1 MVDLAFPKELI
12 GLQSMVRSLAQH
24 KLRPIAR
31 YYDEHEHEIPWK
43 LIIEAHRMLKAMGG
57 LRGKEA
63 EKSGAA
69 SVAGTRGA
77 SDGMNSFYAAVLA
90 EEMTWGDAGL
100 AVCLP
105 GPQVGGAAVQAA
117 GTPEQKRRLLGRFPG
132 DKPTWGAF
140 ALTEPGCGSD
150 NSAIRTTARRD
161 GDFWVLNG
169 EKIFCTSGN
178 LALDHSNGFVVVWA
192 TLDPELGRAGIKP
205 FIVEAGTPGCRI
217 SKIEKK
223 MGLRASP
230 TCSLTLDECRIPL
243 ENLLGGAATAGAAIS
258 DRKPSGEFPEEPK
271 TTGFKGVMATFDL
284 TRPLVAAFALGVA
297 RAALDFTRDLLKQHG
312 IQVRYGASGSN
323 LTALERDF
331 QQMEVQLHAARL
343 LAWRAAWM
351 GDRKVP
357 NALEAA
363 MAKVKAGASVS
374 FVTQKCA
381 EIGGWHGLSYKHM
394 LEKWFRDAKVN
405 DIYEGTGQV
414 NTLIIARRILGY
426 TREQLK

>member
-1 MVDLAFPKELI
+1 MVDFAFSRELV
-12 GLQSMVRSLAQH
+12 GLQNMVRSLAQH

-31 YYDEHEHEIPWK
+31 HYDEHEHEIPWK
-43 LIIEAHRMLKAMGG
+43 LINETHQMLKAMGG

-63 EKSGAA
+63 ERSGAA
-69 SVAGTRGA
+69 SVAGTKGA
-77 SDGMNSFYAAVLA
+77 SDGMNSFTAAVLA

-105 GPQVGGAAVQAA
+105 GPQVGGAAVMAA
-117 GTPEQKRRLLGRFPG
+117 GSPEQKARLLGRFPG
-132 DKPTWGAF
+132 EKPTWGAF

-150 NSAIRTTARRD
+150 NSAIQTTARRD
-161 GDFWVLNG
+161 GDSWVLDG

-178 LALDHSNGFVVVWA
+178 LALEHSNGFVVVWA
-192 TLDPELGRAGIKP
+192 TVDPKLGRAGIKP
-205 FIVEAGTPGCRI
+205 FIVEAGTPGCSI
-217 SKIEKK
+217 SKIERK
-223 MGLRASP
+223 MGLRASA
-230 TCSLTLDECRIPL
+230 TCSITLEDCRIPL
-243 ENLLGGAATAGAAIS
+243 DNILGG
-258 DRKPSGEFPEEPK
+258 PEVLAPK

-284 TRPLVAAFALGVA
+284 TRPLVAAFALGVG

-312 IQVRYGASGSN
+312 LQVRYGPGPGR
-323 LTALERDF
+323 LTAIERDF
-331 QQMEVQLHAARL
+331 QRMEVELHAARL

-351 GDRKVP
+351 GDRKLP

-363 MAKVKAGASVS
+363 MAKVKAGAAVT

-381 EIGGWHGLSYKHM
+381 EIAGWHGLSSKHL